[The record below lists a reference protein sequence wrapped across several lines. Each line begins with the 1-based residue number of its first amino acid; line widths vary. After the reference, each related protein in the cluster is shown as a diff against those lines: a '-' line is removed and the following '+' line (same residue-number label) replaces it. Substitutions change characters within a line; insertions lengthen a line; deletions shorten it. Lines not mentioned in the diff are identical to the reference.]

1 MTALISQPAAR
12 PALKTRFARAAAA
25 VALCV
30 AGWSA
35 PASAADFTAEQKTEI
50 GKIVHDY
57 LVANPEVIKE
67 AIEELGK
74 REKAAE
80 EDSRQKAIAANA
92 EKIFNSP
99 NQAIVGNP
107 NGDVTLV
114 EFFDYNCG
122 YCKRSLADVAKL
134 VEQDPKL
141 RVVLKDF
148 AILGPDSVEAAEVAS
163 AVREQFKGQKFF
175 EFHRKLLSTRGHI
188 GKAQAL
194 AAAKELGA
202 DMDKLDK
209 DLKNPAIMAG
219 LKEVTGLAETLRFT
233 GTPSWV
239 IGKEGVVGGLPLAD
253 LKSKIDNMRKCG
265 ATSC

>member
-1 MTALISQPAAR
+1 MTALISR
-12 PALKTRFARAAAA
+12 PATRRPLNSRFARAVAAA
-25 VALCV
+25 ALC
-30 AGWSA
+30 AAAWSA
-35 PASAADFTAEQKTEI
+35 PVRAADFTADQKDEI
-50 GKIVHDY
+50 GKIVREY

-80 EDSRQKAIAANA
+80 ADTRKKTIAANA

-99 NQAIVGNP
+99 NQAVVGNP

-122 YCKRSLADVAKL
+122 YCKQSLANVAKL
-134 VEQDPKL
+134 VETDPKL

-148 AILGPDSVEAAEVAS
+148 AVLGADSVETAEVAT
-163 AVREQFKGQKFF
+163 AVREQFKGQKFW

-188 GKAQAL
+188 GKTQAL
-194 AAAKELGA
+194 AVAKELGA
-202 DMDKLDK
+202 DMNKLEK
-209 DLKNPAIMAG
+209 DLGNPAIMAG
-219 LKEVTGLAETLRFT
+219 LKEVGALADALQFT

-239 IGKEGVVGGLPLAD
+239 IGNEGVVGGLPLAE

-265 ATSC
+265 AAAC